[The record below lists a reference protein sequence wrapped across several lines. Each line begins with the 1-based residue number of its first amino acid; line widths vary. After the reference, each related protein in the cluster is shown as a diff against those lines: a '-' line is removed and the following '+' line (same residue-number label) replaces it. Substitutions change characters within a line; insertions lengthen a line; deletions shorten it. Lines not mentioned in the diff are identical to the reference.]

1 MTAPA
6 LRQYQLD
13 AIQRTRLAASQSR
26 TVLVVS
32 PTGSGK
38 TTIASEIA
46 RSAVS
51 RSKRV
56 LWLAHRSELIEQG
69 FDRLR
74 EFGLAVGAIAA
85 TNTRPPNPYAPV
97 QVASIQTL
105 LARPATRPDA
115 DLVIWDEVHHSV
127 SDEWSALAQFYSTKT
142 LLGFTA
148 TPERSDGK
156 GLGAIFQ
163 RLVVAARVQ
172 ELVEMGHLVPCDIRR
187 PSRRLK
193 PGTIA
198 QRPVDAYLSEARGRR
213 TICFSPSVGAA
224 NVHAEEF
231 NGLGIRARVITGD
244 MPAAER
250 GLYLGAFKRGDIDV
264 LVNVYVLT
272 EGFDCPETSC
282 VILARGCG
290 TTGVYLQMT
299 GRGLRPAHGKK
310 DCLLID
316 LHGVSHVH
324 GHPQDDREYSL
335 DGKGIRRAGDMEVD
349 PQGSC
354 RVCGAPTSPGEACA
368 ECGTAPKQI
377 EPPKVTGDPLEK
389 YAKKRAEDNS
399 QKAATYAR
407 WIADAIGKGYR
418 VGAAKGKF
426 KAVYGEWP
434 SVRIEMDARA
444 ILNGE
449 KKEKV
454 A

>member
-13 AIQRTRLAASQSR
+13 AIQRTRLAASQARS
-26 TVLVVS
+26 VLVVS

-38 TTIASEIA
+38 TTIAGQIVA
-46 RSAVS
+46 SAVS
-51 RSKRV
+51 RNKRV

-74 EFGLAVGAIAA
+74 EFGLTVGAIAA
-85 TNTRPPNPYAPV
+85 SNTRPPNPYAPV

-105 LARPATRPDA
+105 LARPALRPAA
-115 DLVIWDEVHHSV
+115 DIVVWDEVHHSV
-127 SDEWSALAQFYSTKT
+127 SDEWSALAQHYASSL

-172 ELVEMGHLVPCDIRR
+172 ELVELGHLVPCEIRR
-187 PSRRLK
+187 PGRRLK

-198 QRPVDAYLSEARGRR
+198 QRPVDAYLNEARGRR
-213 TICFSPSVGAA
+213 TICFSPSVEAA
-224 NVHAEEF
+224 NAHAEEF
-231 NGLGIRARVITGD
+231 NGLGVTARVVTGD
-244 MPAAER
+244 MPQAER
-250 GLYLGAFKRGDIDV
+250 ALYLSAFKRGEIQV

-272 EGFDCPETSC
+272 EGFDDPGTSC
-282 VILARGCG
+282 VIMARGCG
-290 TTGVYLQMT
+290 TAGMYLQIT
-299 GRGLRPAHGKK
+299 GRGLRPAPGKR

-335 DGKGIRRAGDMEVD
+335 DGKGIRRAGEIEVD

-354 RVCGAPTSPGEACA
+354 RVCGAPINPGEACA
-368 ECGTAPKQI
+368 ECGTAPKLI

-407 WIADAIGKGYR
+407 WIADAAGKGYKQ
-418 VGAAKGKF
+418 GAAKGKF

-434 SVRIEMDARA
+434 SYRIEQDARA

-449 KKEKV
+449 KKDRV